1 MKWLKRHLFE
11 LPCFTWTLHSHKCC
25 QECVSTS
32 GTSVKR
38 LGAERV
44 PTCSGLC
51 MVSQAPLRLWW
62 HTATSGRLAQGR
74 GKGDKQQQ
82 TGSILSCHGH
92 CCDECVPINLAMT
105 QSPVEMWPKSNDTDV
120 SYMFI
125 AKKL

>member
-1 MKWLKRHLFE
+1 M
-11 LPCFTWTLHSHKCC
+11 
-25 QECVSTS
+25 
-32 GTSVKR
+32 KR
-38 LGAERV
+38 LGAEGV
-44 PTCSGLC
+44 PTFSGLC
-51 MVSQAPLRLWW
+51 TVSRAPLRLWW
-62 HTATSGRLAQGR
+62 HTATSGQLAQGR

-82 TGSILSCHGH
+82 TGSIPSCHGH